1 MHENLSSRQ
10 RGAHP
15 PRAVIWAS
23 IASTRTLDDG
33 FLLFAIIIVVIA
45 SRVPVLQF
53 LITIGG
59 GAEERASGRGRE
71 DK

>member
-1 MHENLSSRQ
+1 MKIYRPAS
-10 RGAHP
+10 AHP

-53 LITIGG
+53 LITNRSYYVQNGV
-59 GAEERASGRGRE
+59 AR
-71 DK
+71 